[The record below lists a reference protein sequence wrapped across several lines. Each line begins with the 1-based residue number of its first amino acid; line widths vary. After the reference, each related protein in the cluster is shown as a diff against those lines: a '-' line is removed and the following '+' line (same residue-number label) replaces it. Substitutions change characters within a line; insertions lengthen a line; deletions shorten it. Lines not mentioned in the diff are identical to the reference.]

1 MQMTDRDW
9 SLYIQ
14 SQRWNKT
21 THDDYMLPNLNKMET
36 SQKHYSLE
44 MFLSDQNEMENLVRE
59 LTNII
64 ILFTKLQIIL
74 ICSLVGKDSWTQNS
88 AI

>member
-1 MQMTDRDW
+1 
-9 SLYIQ
+9 
-14 SQRWNKT
+14 
-21 THDDYMLPNLNKMET
+21 MLPNLNKMET
-36 SQKHYSLE
+36 SQKHYSLQ

-74 ICSLVGKDSWTQNS
+74 ICSLVGKDYWTQNS

>member
-1 MQMTDRDW
+1 
-9 SLYIQ
+9 
-14 SQRWNKT
+14 
-21 THDDYMLPNLNKMET
+21 MLPNLNKMET
-36 SQKHYSLE
+36 SQKHYSLQ
-44 MFLSDQNEMENLVRE
+44 MFLSNQNEMENLVRE

>member
-1 MQMTDRDW
+1 
-9 SLYIQ
+9 
-14 SQRWNKT
+14 
-21 THDDYMLPNLNKMET
+21 MLPNLNKMET
-36 SQKHYSLE
+36 SQKHYSLQ

-74 ICSLVGKDSWTQNS
+74 ICSLVGKDS
-88 AI
+88 

>member
-1 MQMTDRDW
+1 
-9 SLYIQ
+9 
-14 SQRWNKT
+14 
-21 THDDYMLPNLNKMET
+21 MLPNLNKMET
-36 SQKHYSLE
+36 SQKHYSLQ

-74 ICSLVGKDSWTQNS
+74 ICSLVDKDSWTQNS